1 MSKPFKMSNFG
12 VGAGLSPYKESDED
26 KDKKPKVNVKEQG
39 GDQKGKDKGWVKG
52 LKAVTTIASHALASV
67 YGGTAHTPKINWG
80 KKKEAVEDKPSGED
94 LVEETL
100 KKDTPPL
107 TSFENAEDG
116 NAFRAWVNKNH
127 PEDAKKMDLDATG
140 SHNNSYIKNALTKY
154 GEEYSS
160 AAKYSSNSAVKMLSP
175 VKARQSS
182 RGGKRAG
189 KATATGKRRGGF
201 AKSGGKRGGGGRNVG
216 GYNVQTRFKPRAAQ
230 PIKGG
235 VTSGGGGNPVSHGKN
250 GDMIFSPTINNYLS
264 GGSNA
269 DASADATATAT
280 TTGDGR
286 EWVPPEYGTENGK
299 LPTYRESWDKNNKNV
314 QSNYKTYEDYEVAAK
329 KWNAEHGTKSTSRR
343 VKTKDGYWKTIP
355 GGGPTTTSTANANAN
370 ANSGVKFKGKFT
382 YGGYRT
388 MHGK

>member
-1 MSKPFKMSNFG
+1 MSTPYRMNNFG
-12 VGAGLSPYKESDED
+12 VGPGLSPHKEKHDEEKSD
-26 KDKKPKVNVKEQG
+26 KPEVNVKEQG
-39 GDQKGKDKGWVKG
+39 GDKKGKDKGWVKA
-52 LKAVTTIASHALASV
+52 LKAVTTMASHGLAAV

-80 KKKEAVEDKPSGED
+80 KKKEAVEDKPSGEE
-94 LVEETL
+94 LVDATL
-100 KKDTPPL
+100 KKDNKPI
-107 TSFENAEDG
+107 TSFENAADG
-116 NAFRAWVNKNH
+116 DAFRAWVNKNH
-127 PEDAKKMDLDATG
+127 PEKAKEMDLDASG
-140 SHNNSYIKNALTKY
+140 SYDNSYIKDALSEF
-154 GEEYSS
+154 GEEYSAS
-160 AAKYSSNSAVKMLSP
+160 KNSGAKMLSP

-235 VTSGGGGNPVSHGKN
+235 VTSGGGDKPVGFDK
-250 GDMIFSPTINNYLS
+250 GGQMVFSPTINNYVS
-264 GGSNA
+264 GNGGAN
-269 DASADATATAT
+269 ASADATATAT

-299 LPTYRESWDKNNKNV
+299 LPTYRQSWDNNNKDV
-314 QSNYKTYEDYEVAAK
+314 QSKYKTYEDYEVAAK

-343 VKTKDGYWKTIP
+343 VKTKDGYWKTVP
-355 GGGPTTTSTANANAN
+355 GGGTTSTATANANASS
-370 ANSGVKFKGKFT
+370 NSGVKYKGKFN